1 MESPYF
7 EARKSV
13 FDEPNESIEHNLS
26 SEGPSTRDLRGTT
39 SSGGQSSSSRSEF
52 YDPAGR
58 PSEFLRETP
67 SPSSGKHGYYH
78 IASNIFVLLTTHVCK
93 LFMYF
98 LGL

>member
-1 MESPYF
+1 MKSPYF
-7 EARKSV
+7 EAGKSV

-26 SEGPSTRDLRGTT
+26 SEAPSTRDLRGTT

-67 SPSSGKHGYYH
+67 SPSLGKRGH
-78 IASNIFVLLTTHVCK
+78 
-93 LFMYF
+93 
-98 LGL
+98 